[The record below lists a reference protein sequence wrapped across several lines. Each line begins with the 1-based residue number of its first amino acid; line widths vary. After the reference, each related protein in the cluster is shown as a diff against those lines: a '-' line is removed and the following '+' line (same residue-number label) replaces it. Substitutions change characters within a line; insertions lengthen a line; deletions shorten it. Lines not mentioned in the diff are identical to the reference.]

1 MFGSRKSGIVVVLIA
16 VCGVLATVAETAA
29 AKPASGE
36 VTIHSRPGGVFGN
49 VSSDVSGR
57 CAANRRIVIFRRTGR
72 GPAPQRDER
81 IAATR
86 SSDSAGGYEWSLDTQ
101 EVGRLYAVATRKP
114 GCAPVLSVTVRS
126 HPIGQPVNAA
136 ERTDY
141 ALCGPYT
148 SEGFSRICRF
158 EKLHLELREQS
169 VGTPCRIGNASGEC
183 RGEVSAGLFPW
194 ATSGTDEGLTV
205 QFVWAPTADAK
216 AIRIYV
222 LGKAHPNTILASL
235 TGTVPN
241 AGSPRFSISE
251 GYAQNEHGF
260 PSGDY
265 FYTPDLPGQAAGE
278 PGGPLGINFQSK
290 GIGATVDVTGYLYLR
305 P

>member
-1 MFGSRKSGIVVVLIA
+1 LSGSRTAGIVVVLIA
-16 VCGVLATVAETAA
+16 TCGVLASAAGPAA

-36 VTIHSRPGGVFGN
+36 VTIHSRPGGVFGT
-49 VSSDVSGR
+49 VSSDAPGR
-57 CAANRRIVIFRRTGR
+57 CAAKRRIVVFRQTGK
-72 GPAPQRDER
+72 GPAPRRDER

-86 SSDSAGGYEWSLDTQ
+86 SSASAAGYEWSLDTQ
-101 EVGRLYAVATRKP
+101 EVGPLYAVATGEP
-114 GCAPVLSVTVRS
+114 GCAPVLSAAVRS
-126 HPIGQPVNAA
+126 QPIGQPVSAA

-141 ALCGPYT
+141 APCGPYT

-183 RGEVSAGLFPW
+183 RGEVTAGLFPW
-194 ATSGTDEGLTV
+194 ATSGTDEGVTV
-205 QFVWAPTADAK
+205 RFVWSPTADAK
-216 AIRIYV
+216 AIKIYV
-222 LGKAHPNTILASL
+222 LGKAHPDTILAGLS
-235 TGTVPN
+235 GTVPD

-251 GYAQNEHGF
+251 GYAQNEKGF

-290 GIGATVDVTGYLYLR
+290 GIGATVDVSGYLYLR